1 MGNLN
6 QFYLMGRVARALQE
20 VEGGVSLALN
30 PGTGARAPRGAQP
43 LDLFVAGPQVPAA
56 KALTVGTP
64 VLLRGQLRQE
74 GDEAGSRLVARVQ
87 AIEILAGED
96 GEAPRG
102 GGGGGSRPR
111 KRRRRRKPREGGK
124 GEGEQGEGGG
134 KEASASGDKPTSNV
148 EVSLPPAKPVVDP
161 ASPPPAPPPDTS
173 TDMPF

>member
-6 QFYLMGRVARALQE
+6 QFYLMGRVARAPQE
-20 VEGGVSLALN
+20 VEGGVKLALN

-56 KALTVGTP
+56 KALSVGVP

-74 GDEAGSRLVARVQ
+74 GDEGGSRLVARVQ
-87 AIEILAGED
+87 AIEVLAGEE

-102 GGGGGSRPR
+102 GSGSSRPR

-124 GEGEQGEGGG
+124 EGGEQAEGGG
-134 KEASASGDKPTSNV
+134 R
-148 EVSLPPAKPVVDP
+148 
-161 ASPPPAPPPDTS
+161 
-173 TDMPF
+173 